1 MKNTILIK
9 TLEEMRDKIYTKKG
23 LAHILQTNLLIYS
36 SNWDNNKKEIFKKYS
51 NYIEK
56 LQTQVVILGDA
67 ISLLNKTMNIEQKKE
82 EEEYLKWLSTVKNE
96 ELPF

>member
-1 MKNTILIK
+1 MENTILIK
-9 TLEEMRDKIYTKKG
+9 TLEEMQDNIYTKKG
-23 LAHILQTNLLIYS
+23 LAHILQSNFLIYS

-56 LQTQVVILGDA
+56 LQAQIVILGEA
-67 ISLLNKTMNIEQKKE
+67 ISLLSKTIYTEKKKE
-82 EEEYLKWLSTVKNE
+82 EEEYLKWLSTVKDE